1 MNVDIS
7 FLLQTDKEIV
17 KKKRTV
23 EIASSR
29 MMNEEVT
36 VHQTRRKQHK
46 REELMKR
53 VQMFLFFSLESLI
66 LFVEID
72 WRFSSWSFPYFFGKK
87 TEKDLLLSFFVVEEF
102 ELEAK
107 LEYKKPAIRN
117 RKHTK
122 RKETKCSS
130 CFSFHLLL
138 LKTQMKTVQ
147 VHSAKPVMP
156 MTTQN
161 AQLALNITN

>member
-36 VHQTRRKQHK
+36 VHQTMRKQHK

-72 WRFSSWSFPYFFGKK
+72 
-87 TEKDLLLSFFVVEEF
+87 
-102 ELEAK
+102 
-107 LEYKKPAIRN
+107 
-117 RKHTK
+117 
-122 RKETKCSS
+122 
-130 CFSFHLLL
+130 
-138 LKTQMKTVQ
+138 
-147 VHSAKPVMP
+147 
-156 MTTQN
+156 
-161 AQLALNITN
+161 